1 MKVKISKYNYNKCVD
16 FANKQLKPS
25 ADLYAYRGEAKKEK
39 MAYDIIVGKLAELAV
54 AKFLKCSKP
63 DFTIYERRKK
73 SYSPDLR
80 LGNLRVHVKGHSEES
95 IQRYGHSWLFQRN
108 DQIVRNATP
117 YDIIILTSVS
127 VRKLEVH
134 ILKLIRAREINKWG
148 ECKVPHYRHS
158 KVALYLE
165 EIKDGYD
172 H

>member
-16 FANKQLKPS
+16 YPNKQLKTS
-25 ADLYAYRGEAKKEK
+25 KDLYTFRGENKKEK
-39 MAYDIIVGKLAELAV
+39 IVYDIIVGKLAELAV
-54 AKFLKCSKP
+54 CKFLKCSKP

-73 SYSPDLR
+73 SYGPDLR
-80 LGNLRVHVKGHSEES
+80 LGNLRVHVKGQSEES
-95 IQRYGHSWLFQRN
+95 VQRYGHSWLFQRS

-127 VRKLEVH
+127 VRKLEVQ
-134 ILKLIRAREINKWG
+134 ILKLIRARDINKWG
-148 ECKVPHYRHS
+148 ECKVPQYRHS

-172 H
+172 K

>member
-16 FANKQLKPS
+16 FATKQLKTS
-25 ADLYAYRGEAKKEK
+25 KDLYTYRGENKKEK
-39 MAYDIIVGKLAELAV
+39 IVYDIIVGKLAELAV
-54 AKFLKCSKP
+54 CKFLKCSKP

-73 SYSPDLR
+73 SYGPDLR
-80 LGNLRVHVKGHSEES
+80 LGNLRVHVKGQSEES
-95 IQRYGHSWLFQRN
+95 VQRYGHSWLFQRS

-127 VRKLEVH
+127 VRKLEVQ
-134 ILKLIRAREINKWG
+134 ILKLIRARDINKWG
-148 ECKVPHYRHS
+148 ECKVPQYRHT

-172 H
+172 K

>member
-16 FANKQLKPS
+16 FANKQLKTS
-25 ADLYAYRGEAKKEK
+25 SDLYAYRGESKKEK

-54 AKFLKCSKP
+54 CKFLKCSKP

-80 LGNLRVHVKGHSEES
+80 LGNLRVHVKGQSEES
-95 IQRYGHSWLFQRN
+95 IKRYGHSWLFQRA

-117 YDIIILTSVS
+117 YDVIVLTSVS

-148 ECKVPHYRHS
+148 ECKVPAYRHT

>member
-1 MKVKISKYNYNKCVD
+1 MKVKISKYNYHKCVD
-16 FANKQLKPS
+16 FANKQLKTS
-25 ADLYAYRGEAKKEK
+25 ADLYAYRGESKKEK

-80 LGNLRVHVKGHSEES
+80 LGNLRVHVKGQSEES
-95 IQRYGHSWLFQRN
+95 IKRYGHSWLFQRN

-127 VRKLEVH
+127 VRKL
-134 ILKLIRAREINKWG
+134 
-148 ECKVPHYRHS
+148 
-158 KVALYLE
+158 
-165 EIKDGYD
+165 
-172 H
+172 

>member
-1 MKVKISKYNYNKCVD
+1 MKVKISKYNYNKCVE
-16 FANKQLKPS
+16 FANKQLKTS
-25 ADLYAYRGEAKKEK
+25 ADLYAYRGEAKKDK
-39 MAYDIIVGKLAELAV
+39 IVYDIIVGKLAELAV
-54 AKFLKCSKP
+54 CKFLKSSKP

-73 SYSPDLR
+73 SYGPDLR
-80 LGNLRVHVKGHSEES
+80 IGNLRIHVKGQSEES
-95 IQRYGHSWLFQRN
+95 VSRYGHSWLFQRS

-117 YDIIILTSVS
+117 YDVIVLTSVS

-148 ECKVPHYRHS
+148 ECKVPQYRHT

-172 H
+172 K

>member
-16 FANKQLKPS
+16 FANKQLKTS

-80 LGNLRVHVKGHSEES
+80 LGNLRVHVKGQSEES
-95 IQRYGHSWLFQRN
+95 VKRYGHSWLFQRS

-117 YDIIILTSVS
+117 YDVIILTSVS

-148 ECKVPHYRHS
+148 ECKVPSYRHT
-158 KVALYLE
+158 KVALYLK
-165 EIKDGYD
+165 EIEDGDD

>member
-16 FANKQLKPS
+16 FANKQLKTS
-25 ADLYAYRGEAKKEK
+25 ADLYSYRGEAKKEK

-80 LGNLRVHVKGHSEES
+80 LGNLRVHVKSQSEES
-95 IQRYGHSWLFQRN
+95 VSRYGHSWLFQRS

-117 YDIIILTSVS
+117 FDILVLTCVNR
-127 VRKLEVH
+127 RKREVY

-148 ECKVPHYRHS
+148 ECKVPSYRHT
-158 KVALYLE
+158 KVALYLK
-165 EIKDGYD
+165 EIEDGYD